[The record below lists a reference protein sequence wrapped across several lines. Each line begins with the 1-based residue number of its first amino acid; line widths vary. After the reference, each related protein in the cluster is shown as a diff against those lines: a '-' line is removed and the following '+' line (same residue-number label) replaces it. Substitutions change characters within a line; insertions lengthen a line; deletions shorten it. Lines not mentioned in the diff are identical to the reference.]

1 MPARAGCAAAAVFI
15 VLATGV
21 PAASAAPAPDTLK
34 ARADQV
40 LARLPASAV
49 AIMDPTNGQLLYGK
63 RADTPL
69 PAASLLKM
77 ITAIVVAEHLKPE
90 DTLTISYAAGH
101 ARNDQIAWREHAQ
114 YTVDQVLHG
123 MLMESSN
130 GAAIALAQRVA
141 GSLPAF
147 ARMATARA
155 RKLGATHTVL
165 VDPSGLDAVGQHAS
179 ARDLAVIASAFL
191 KIPWLAHV
199 AVTKK
204 FEVPWPESTTATF
217 VNLDRFVNRYPGA
230 VGVKNG
236 YTSVAGNCLAA
247 AATRGGKTLIVVA
260 LNGPHIYDTAS
271 QLMDAG
277 FATAAI
283 GTWHPDPLPS
293 AAEAVSPSADVVRSL
308 KDETASTV
316 PAATTTAKPHGHSV
330 FKIFV
335 FLLVLAYVARVM
347 QIRRRRIRRR
357 RAMRD
362 RRRARIEITRRQIEA
377 RYSQRMS
384 PTRTLDL
391 RDTEERRPRTSSY
404 R

>member
-1 MPARAGCAAAAVFI
+1 M
-15 VLATGV
+15 VLLVGV
-21 PAASAAPAPDTLK
+21 PAASAAPAPDALA
-34 ARADQV
+34 ARADKV

-49 AIMDPTNGQLLYGK
+49 AIMDPTDGRLLYGK

-77 ITAIVVAEHLKPE
+77 ITAIVVAEHLKPD

-101 ARNDQIAWREHAQ
+101 ARNDQIAWRQHAQ
-114 YTVDQVLHG
+114 FTVDQVLHG

-141 GSLPAF
+141 GTLPKF
-147 ARMATARA
+147 ATMATARA
-155 RKLGATHTVL
+155 RQLGATHTVL

-179 ARDLAVIASAFL
+179 ARDLAAIASAFL

-199 AVTKK
+199 AVTKE
-204 FEVPWPESTTATF
+204 FEVPWPENTTATF
-217 VNLDRFVNRYPGA
+217 VNLDRFVNQYPGA

-236 YTSVAGNCLAA
+236 FTSVAGNCVAA
-247 AATRGGKTLIVVA
+247 AATRNGKTLIVVA

-277 FATAAI
+277 FATATV
-283 GTWHPDPLPS
+283 GSWHPDPLPS
-293 AAEAVSPSADVVRSL
+293 AAEAVSPSVDMMRSL
-308 KDETASTV
+308 KDETATV
-316 PAATTTAKPHGHSV
+316 ATTTTVKRHGHSV

-335 FLLVLAYVARVM
+335 FLLVVAYVARVL
-347 QIRRRRIRRR
+347 QIRRRRILRR
-357 RAMRD
+357 RAMRA
-362 RRRARIEITRRQIEA
+362 RQRARIEVTRQQIEA

-391 RDTEERRPRTSSY
+391 RDPEPRSRTSTY